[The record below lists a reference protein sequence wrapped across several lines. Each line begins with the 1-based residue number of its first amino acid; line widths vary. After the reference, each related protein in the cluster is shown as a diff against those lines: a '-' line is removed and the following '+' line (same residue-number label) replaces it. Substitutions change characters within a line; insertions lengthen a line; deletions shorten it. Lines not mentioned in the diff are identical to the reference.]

1 MPDRIVPARV
11 VALLLFS
18 LAGPYQAAASAES
31 SSSKARDGDGS
42 IVVTGELKQ
51 WHKVTL
57 TLDGPFATERDIDPN
72 PFLDCR
78 MTVSF
83 RHESGEP
90 EYQVP
95 GYFAADGDAAETS
108 SESGTRWRAHL
119 SPDRPGTW
127 TYRVSFAHGK
137 NAAIDPKRGE
147 PLVPY
152 DGKSGSFQVGPT
164 DRTGRDFRARAARI
178 RGQALPPVLGLR

>member
-1 MPDRIVPARV
+1 
-11 VALLLFS
+11 
-18 LAGPYQAAASAES
+18 
-31 SSSKARDGDGS
+31 
-42 IVVTGELKQ
+42 
-51 WHKVTL
+51 
-57 TLDGPFATERDIDPN
+57 
-72 PFLDCR
+72 

-108 SESGTRWRAHL
+108 SESGTSWRAHL

-147 PLVPY
+147 PLAPY
-152 DGKSGSFQVGPT
+152 DGKSGSFEVGPT
-164 DRTGRDFRARAARI
+164 DRTGRDFRARGRLEYVGKHYLRFAGSGEYFLKAGADAPETLLAYADFDGTTASKKTAPLKTWQPHARDWKPGDPTWKDGKGKGLI
-178 RGQALPPVLGLR
+178 GALNYLAQKRL